1 MLEVLRQ
8 DYVRTA
14 RAKGLRERVVIYR
27 HALRNALIP
36 LVTVVGILF
45 GFLVTGDFFIENAF
59 NIHGIAEITLIS
71 IQRRD
76 YPVIQATTV
85 ILAVTVVLGNFLAD
99 ILYTFVDRRIKAS

>member
-14 RAKGLRERVVIYR
+14 QAKGLRERVVIYR

-59 NIHGIAEITLIS
+59 NIHGIAEITLMS

-99 ILYTFVDRRIKAS
+99 ILYTFVDRRIKPS